1 MHLICFLLLLKSGFY
16 LKLITLNF
24 FVKGEVMQI
33 KENLVAQEPKHR
45 QAIQELSEKLRERD
59 QDCRRLEGELAV
71 FQLTAQTTSEEVQ
84 TLTEQLN
91 KQKQVATTKDK
102 ELVQYKEL
110 SVRLQR
116 DMGQANEKLAG
127 IDDKFKVI
135 EVERDGL
142 RKKVKE
148 SDIKIEML
156 NKKHKE
162 DKSKDQNVKDL
173 EKALEEALVERE
185 QILEACEKEIEQ
197 ERNIAIE
204 LEQKMLE
211 DFEWKLREV
220 EGGYKQKIS
229 QLEESVDTRL
239 REQQREISRNKDGE
253 LTKMCI
259 DARRDM
265 ETKLKSERESL
276 RAQLTAAFASE
287 KEEALNTL
295 TLQKDREIRL
305 LQRSW
310 EEERSR
316 LDIEN
321 KRLKTMIDQ
330 EVNKQVNKLLI
341 KF

>member
-1 MHLICFLLLLKSGFY
+1 
-16 LKLITLNF
+16 
-24 FVKGEVMQI
+24 MQI

-276 RAQLTAAFASE
+276 RTQLTATFASE

-295 TLQKDREIRL
+295 TLQKDREVRL

-330 EVNKQVNKLLI
+330 EVNKQVNKMPVKVYFCSLFLQWCR
-341 KF
+341 KFA

>member
-1 MHLICFLLLLKSGFY
+1 
-16 LKLITLNF
+16 
-24 FVKGEVMQI
+24 MQI
-33 KENLVAQEPKHR
+33 KENLVVQEPKHR

-276 RAQLTAAFASE
+276 RTQLTATFASE

-295 TLQKDREIRL
+295 TLQKDREVRL
-305 LQRSW
+305 LQRSL

-330 EVNKQVNKLLI
+330 EVNKQVNKMPVKVYFCSGAENLHNIWCKFSIII
-341 KF
+341 KICTF